1 MSILSLNDKIFVAGA
16 SGMVG
21 NALCKF
27 LIKKGFKEENNKLLK
42 STKENLDLRN
52 HSLVYKWFE
61 IKKPDIVIIAA
72 AKVGGII
79 ANRDYPVEF
88 LLDNLKIQNNLIEA
102 AFNFKVKRLLFLGSS
117 CIYPKFSQQPIK
129 ERYLL
134 EGHLES
140 SNQFYALAK
149 IAGIKLCEAYR
160 KQYNFDTISLMPTN
174 LYGPYDNYHEK
185 NSHVMASLI
194 RKFHEAKINNIE
206 KVVCWGTGKPL
217 REFLYVDDFAEA
229 CFKVLTEWEP
239 NKFNS
244 AIDNDGYPM
253 NWINI
258 GSKFEISIKELA
270 NKIANEIGYKGQI
283 IWDTNM
289 PDGTPRKKLDNEFIN
304 KLGWEAITNLDLG
317 IKKTYASF
325 KNELNSNILRNTN

>member
-1 MSILSLNDKIFVAGA
+1 MSLLSLNDKIYVAG
-16 SGMVG
+16 SNGMVG

-140 SNQFYALAK
+140 SNKCYALAK

-194 RKFHEAKINNIE
+194 RKFHEAKINNID

-217 REFLYVDDFAEA
+217 REFLYVEDFAEA
-229 CFKVLTEWEP
+229 CFKVLTSWDP
-239 NKFNS
+239 CKGN
-244 AIDNDGYPM
+244 APIDKDGSPM
-253 NWINI
+253 NWINV

-270 NKIANEIGYKGQI
+270 YKIANAIGYQGKI

-289 PDGTPRKKLDNEFIN
+289 PDGTPRKKLDNKFIS
-304 KLGWEAITNLDLG
+304 KLGWEATTNLNLG
-317 IKKTYASF
+317 IKKTYKSF
-325 KNELNSNILRNTN
+325 KNELSSNRLRNNN

>member
-1 MSILSLNDKIFVAGA
+1 MSLLSLNDKIFVAGG

-42 STKENLDLRN
+42 STKKNLDLRN
-52 HSLVYKWFE
+52 HILVNKWFE
-61 IKKPDIVIIAA
+61 INKPDIVIIAA

-134 EGHLES
+134 KGDLES
-140 SNQFYALAK
+140 SNQCYALAK
-149 IAGIKLCEAYR
+149 IAGIKLCEAYK
-160 KQYNFDTISLMPTN
+160 KQYNFDSISLMPTN
-174 LYGPYDNYHEK
+174 LYGPNDNYHSK
-185 NSHVMASLI
+185 NSHVLASLI
-194 RKFHEAKINNIE
+194 RKFHEAKINNID
-206 KVVCWGTGKPL
+206 KVICWGTGKPL

-244 AIDNDGYPM
+244 PIDSDGYPM
-253 NWINI
+253 NWINV
-258 GSKFEISIKELA
+258 GSKYEISIEELA
-270 NKIANEIGYKGQI
+270 HKIANEIGYQGQI

-289 PDGTPRKKLDNEFIN
+289 PDGTPRKKVDNKFIN
-304 KLGWEAITNLDLG
+304 KLGWDATTNLDLG
-317 IKKTYASF
+317 IKKTYACF
-325 KNELNSNILRNTN
+325 KSELNLNKLRTTN